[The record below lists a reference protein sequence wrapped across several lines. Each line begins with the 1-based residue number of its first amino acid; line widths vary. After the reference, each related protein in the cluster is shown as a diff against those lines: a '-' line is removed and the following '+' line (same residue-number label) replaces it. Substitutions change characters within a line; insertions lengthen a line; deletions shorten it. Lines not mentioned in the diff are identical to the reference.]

1 MKSDLMSYAK
11 EILGEIIFLSC
22 ISARPSPGLHCIR
35 TFLFSPGDLLLSQSK
50 DVSRV
55 KYDVEADEDEA
66 TFNLMSPFSP
76 SLAY

>member
-1 MKSDLMSYAK
+1 MKSDLMSFAK

-35 TFLFSPGDLLLSQSK
+35 TFLLLLSQSK

-55 KYDVEADEDEA
+55 KYDVKADEDEA

>member
-1 MKSDLMSYAK
+1 MQKKFLEKSFS
-11 EILGEIIFLSC
+11 FLVSVHGPLQDY
-22 ISARPSPGLHCIR
+22 IASGHFYSHQ
-35 TFLFSPGDLLLSQSK
+35 DLLLSQSK